1 MTRFAC
7 VPAASLRAFRPEHG
21 SKRSQEQRKARRP
34 QPRECD
40 KNRLENATQN
50 GSKMPPRRRQNRSQI
65 APKWLPEASRAH
77 PKSGNDNW
85 SLFCS
90 FCSPLGRL
98 LGRSWVALGRA
109 WRCALLKRF
118 SLKRETWLSWNGKRA
133 QSESCKHGK
142 KGKSSESSKNRESQS
157 ASTMRRSSARAARPA
172 RASKRH
178 SNTTAYALAQ
188 PLRGLAGRGA
198 YCSAAKAASL
208 AR

>member
-1 MTRFAC
+1 M
-7 VPAASLRAFRPEHG
+7 
-21 SKRSQEQRKARRP
+21 QRKSRF
-34 QPRECD
+34 
-40 KNRLENATQN
+40 L
-50 GSKMPPRRRQNRSQI
+50 PPRGVQNRSQM
-65 APKWLPEASRAH
+65 APKSLLGAS
-77 PKSGNDNW
+77 W
-85 SLFCS
+85 
-90 FCSPLGRL
+90 RL
-98 LGRSWVALGRA
+98 LALSWRLSALSWRLLAASWRSWGLSWAPLAAL
-109 WRCALLKRF
+109 WNRCYLTRK
-118 SLKRETWLSWNGKRA
+118 TWLSWNGKRA

-198 YCSAAKAASL
+198 HCSAAKAASL